1 MLVVLFPAQEVTM
14 TSETVIVRKRETVLS
29 LWFWIKLVLTLGLS
43 LLWWLGKT
51 LSVTDRR
58 VIWRSGL
65 FGMRER
71 SLPLRQIQ
79 DVTVIQDPFGRLFRY
94 GNVCIESAGGPHTE
108 IVANG
113 ISYPREIRD
122 AILDQL
128 A

>member
-1 MLVVLFPAQEVTM
+1 MSTQTM
-14 TSETVIVRKRETVLS
+14 TTETVIIRKRES
-29 LWFWIKLVLTLGLS
+29 LLPLYFWLKLVFTLGLS
-43 LLWWLGKT
+43 LFWWLGKT

-58 VIWRSGL
+58 VIWKSGL

-94 GNVCIESAGGPHTE
+94 GNVRIESAGGPSTE
-108 IVANG
+108 IVAVS
-113 ISYPREIRD
+113 ISQPREIRD
-122 AILDQL
+122 AILEQL